1 MYSAVQVNVVVVA
14 SSDENNKPESLVTK
28 RVLQDVH
35 VPEVMFGF
43 FSMFF
48 FFYKC
53 YGP

>member
-1 MYSAVQVNVVVVA
+1 MQVNVVVVA

-28 RVLQDVH
+28 RVLQDV
-35 VPEVMFGF
+35 PEVMFGF
-43 FSMFF
+43 FSMFC